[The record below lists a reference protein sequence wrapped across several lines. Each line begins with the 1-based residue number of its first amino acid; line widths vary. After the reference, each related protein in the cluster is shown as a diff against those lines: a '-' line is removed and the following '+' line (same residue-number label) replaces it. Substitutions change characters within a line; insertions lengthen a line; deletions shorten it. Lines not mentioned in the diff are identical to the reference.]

1 MYSAADGF
9 LPIMSCFVPHVVYLY
24 ANVNIINNPSTMN
37 IPQFIVVFGNK
48 SLIQVA

>member
-9 LPIMSCFVPHVVYLY
+9 LPIMSCFVPQVVYLY
-24 ANVNIINNPSTMN
+24 ANVKNISRPTTRK